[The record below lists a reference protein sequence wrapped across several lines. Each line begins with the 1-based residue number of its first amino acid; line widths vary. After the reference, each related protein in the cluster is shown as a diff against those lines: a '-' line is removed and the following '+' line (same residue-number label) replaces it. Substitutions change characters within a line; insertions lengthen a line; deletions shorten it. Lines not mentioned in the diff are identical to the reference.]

1 MTGLLLALLLPP
13 ALGIAWLSR
22 YWRDSHWSAIGGYG
36 YLLGIFATTLLMRL
50 WDSIGLKL
58 TFSPLAAIL
67 IALTLAAFWKRPVQP
82 PPRIPETTS
91 SPGSRLLW
99 WLLAILLLFQ
109 YGGILLEIIWRPL
122 YPWDAWMNWAPKA
135 RVWFE
140 FKELIPWVSR
150 GDWLLLQ
157 PGELAYT
164 LGNPKASLY
173 PPLVPLV
180 QTWMA
185 LGLGAWNDSL
195 INLPW
200 LFCVLALGLGLYGQ
214 ARNIGASPVYAM
226 LLSFGVLSMPYVS
239 IHTALAGYADLWLSA
254 FFSLAAIAFFLW
266 TLTRNPLQLAL
277 ALLLALACTQTKV
290 PGIVWAA
297 LLVPAWLLTVAPRI
311 AISGI
316 LGGSALLCWLWLS
329 GGISVEIPVL
339 GKLVLSPQRVTL
351 PGIDSFTVEYH
362 PVWKA
367 FWQAWW
373 VQGNWQLFAWLFPL
387 LLLYAGVSGK
397 FSRHLFPATILV
409 GEAFLFLFI
418 TFFFTYHYAS
428 ALDGTTI
435 NRATLHMVPML
446 FFYLLLLFQPG
457 EREKVYR
464 QNRKRE
470 RNAPPFQ

>member
-1 MTGLLLALLLPP
+1 MTGLLLALCLPP

-22 YWRDSHWSAIGGYG
+22 YWKSSHWSAIAGYG
-36 YLLGIFATTLLMRL
+36 FLLGILATTLLMQL
-50 WDSIGLKL
+50 WNALGLKL
-58 TFSPLAAIL
+58 AFYPMAAIL
-67 IALTLAAFWKRPVQP
+67 AALTLLAFYKRPLRQASTP
-82 PPRIPETTS
+82 PPSTPVKS
-91 SPGSRLLW
+91 VGGKWLF
-99 WLLAILLLFQ
+99 WLLAGLLLLQ

-140 FKELIPWVSR
+140 FRELVPWISR
-150 GDWLLLQ
+150 AAWLHLE

-200 LFCVLALGLGLYGQ
+200 LLCSITLGLGLYGQ
-214 ARNIGASPVYAM
+214 ARNLGSSPLSAM
-226 LLSFGVLSMPYVS
+226 LVTFGVLSLPYVS
-239 IHTALAGYADLWLSA
+239 IHTALAGYADLWLST
-254 FFSLAAIAFFLW
+254 FISLGAIAFFLW
-266 TLTRNPLQLAL
+266 TLTRDPRQLIL
-277 ALLLALACTQTKV
+277 AILMAIAATQTKV
-290 PGIVWAA
+290 PGIAWVAM
-297 LLVPAWLLTVAPRI
+297 LILAWLLSVAPRI
-311 AISGI
+311 TITGI
-316 LGGSALLCWLWLS
+316 LGGILVLSYLWIS
-329 GGISVEIPVL
+329 GGTSMDIPLL
-339 GKLVLSPQRVTL
+339 GRLVLSPERITL
-351 PGIDSFTVEYH
+351 PGIDSFTLDYH

-373 VQGNWQLFAWLFPL
+373 VQGSWLFFGWLFPL
-387 LLLYAGVSGK
+387 VLIYAI
-397 FSRHLFPATILV
+397 FSRRLSPRLLPATFLV
-409 GEAFLFLFI
+409 VEAFLFLFI

-446 FFYLLLLFQPG
+446 FFYLLLLFQPK
-457 EREKVYR
+457 ETANTAREHLH
-464 QNRKRE
+464 Q
-470 RNAPPFQ
+470 